1 MNTVLD
7 KYVERQ
13 VFCPGVLMFQCG
25 QTEGG
30 GRISMWERVGSRGRE
45 GAEGGDGRLK
55 SLGKWGW
62 EWGGDR
68 GLSKKSFKSKHEV

>member
-1 MNTVLD
+1 
-7 KYVERQ
+7 
-13 VFCPGVLMFQCG
+13 
-25 QTEGG
+25 
-30 GRISMWERVGSRGRE
+30 MWERVGSRGRE